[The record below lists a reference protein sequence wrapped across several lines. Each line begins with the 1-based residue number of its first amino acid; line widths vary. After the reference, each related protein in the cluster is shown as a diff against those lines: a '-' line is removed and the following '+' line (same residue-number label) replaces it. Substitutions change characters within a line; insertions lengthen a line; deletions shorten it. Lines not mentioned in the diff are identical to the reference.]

1 MQIYMVNE
9 KEEEEEEKRRRRDGW
24 MDLLLAWL
32 IEISLMFLN
41 SKTQILSP
49 QNHRCRD
56 C

>member
-9 KEEEEEEKRRRRDGW
+9 KEEEEGEKRRRDGW

-32 IEISLMFLN
+32 IEISLMFIN

-49 QNHRCRD
+49 
-56 C
+56 